1 MKQQMMVSQEGESG
15 VLRQLLWVGVV
26 TEGEVRSEKA
36 VSQQRMTKVSRGG
49 ALRCRWLSRE

>member
-49 ALRCRWLSRE
+49 AL